1 MSSLLKLPSRS
12 LVAAPF
18 RDGRSASQRPSVSLP
33 NRLQRRPAMHHS
45 GENLKNRHIRLL
57 SRNFRMGG
65 GKPIKIF
72 YRGGQLFV
80 YWGPII
86 SSVYSIYATD
96 RKGKR
101 NFLYFYQF
109 ACENILNF
117 YQFPSE
123 IFQFLS
129 ISKRNFSVFVNFNAK
144 YLNIYLFRSQNFQFL
159 SIFMRNFWI
168 FIKVQVKFFTF

>member
-1 MSSLLKLPSRS
+1 MKLEQI
-12 LVAAPF
+12 LI
-18 RDGRSASQRPSVSLP
+18 RPITST
-33 NRLQRRPAMHHS
+33 
-45 GENLKNRHIRLL
+45 RLL

-65 GKPIKIF
+65 GQTDKNF
-72 YRGGQLFV
+72 LQGGQLFV

-101 NFLYFYQF
+101 NFLCFYQF

-129 ISKRNFSVFVNFNAK
+129 I
-144 YLNIYLFRSQNFQFL
+144 L
-159 SIFMRNFWI
+159 MRNI
-168 FIKVQVKFFTF
+168 